1 MLGGSTSL
9 YSSGALVHTQHPL
22 LSWHPLPA
30 LPAAVG
36 PVWYSSKVR
45 VLLTIRMR
53 LALFAAIATISKCC
67 QLSCC
72 CRFIVVQQRSA
83 IAVEDPLALSA
94 FLERLVG
101 LGDLEARI
109 AAKAAEAQTVGLQC
123 KTLAAE
129 REK

>member
-1 MLGGSTSL
+1 MLF
-9 YSSGALVHTQHPL
+9 
-22 LSWHPLPA
+22 
-30 LPAAVG
+30 
-36 PVWYSSKVR
+36 
-45 VLLTIRMR
+45 TIRMR
-53 LALFAAIATISKCC
+53 PALFAVIFRICEYC
-67 QLSCC
+67 HLSCC

-129 REK
+129 REQ